1 MRLKRKLVD
10 GVDRRGLR
18 CNNCAGLS
26 ISQCFLVCL
35 SFGRDASDGN
45 LVKKATDGC

>member
-1 MRLKRKLVD
+1 MRLKTKLVD
-10 GVDRRGLR
+10 GLDRRGLR

-26 ISQCFLVCL
+26 IRQWFVVCL

-45 LVKKATDGC
+45 LVKKTTDGC